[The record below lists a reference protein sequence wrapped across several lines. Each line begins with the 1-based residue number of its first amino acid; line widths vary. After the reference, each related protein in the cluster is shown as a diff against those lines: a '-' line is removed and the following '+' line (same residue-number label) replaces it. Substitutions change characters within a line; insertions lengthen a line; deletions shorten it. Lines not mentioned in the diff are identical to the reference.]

1 MVYAGALGTRSY
13 AAPEI
18 LSGIRTL
25 AESMHKSLSGKPK
38 QPQQQQ
44 HPKKKKALSACVSN
58 YGMVADAFS
67 VGATIR
73 HMVTGVPPSEN
84 CEEYIA
90 MKNHPLLKL
99 GRMVTKFCH
108 SKGLCQSSS
117 SSSIQQGP
125 TKKKYRTSYDLPA
138 CIKDL
143 IHSLTYHD
151 TRRRA
156 TVRSVTGH
164 VWIRTTAS
172 TTATM
177 ETSTSQTNTPTIL
190 FPEVEHGRP
199 IVYLDCG
206 GK

>member
-1 MVYAGALGTRSY
+1 MYTGAVGTRNY

-18 LSGIRTL
+18 LYGIRTL
-25 AESMHKSLSGKPK
+25 SDSMHKSLYGNPK
-38 QPQQQQ
+38 QQDQ
-44 HPKKKKALSACVSN
+44 KKKKALSVCVSN

-67 VGATIR
+67 VGTTIR

-99 GRMVTKFCH
+99 GRYITKFCTR
-108 SKGLCQSSS
+108 KGLCQSSS
-117 SSSIQQGP
+117 SSAIQQGP
-125 TKKKYRTSYDLPA
+125 SKKKYRTSYELPTD
-138 CIKDL
+138 IKDL
-143 IHSLTYHD
+143 IHSLTHYD

-172 TTATM
+172 TV
-177 ETSTSQTNTPTIL
+177 TIEASS
-190 FPEVEHGRP
+190 EVEHGRP
-199 IVYLDCG
+199 IVYLACG
-206 GK
+206 GA

>member
-1 MVYAGALGTRSY
+1 
-13 AAPEI
+13 
-18 LSGIRTL
+18 
-25 AESMHKSLSGKPK
+25 MHKSLSGKQK
-38 QPQQQQ
+38 QQQQ
-44 HPKKKKALSACVSN
+44 QEKQGQCPKKKKALSACVSN

-99 GRMVTKFCH
+99 GRIVTKFCI

-117 SSSIQQGP
+117 SAAIQQGP
-125 TKKKYRTSYDLPA
+125 SKKKYRTSYDLPVD
-138 CIKDL
+138 IKDL

-172 TTATM
+172 TTTATTM
-177 ETSTSQTNTPTIL
+177 ETSTLQTNTSTIL